1 LNGRGHKIYNLTPS
15 NTRGGLIEY
24 TGTNAV
30 IKNLNFHATTNTSKA
45 ALIGY
50 LKGVTLVD
58 NCNVIVDELTGNYCG
73 SIANVVQGELIVKNT
88 NVYVGKCT
96 GSYGSGL
103 VSAFEA
109 SNKPLTLS
117 NVYVYC
123 GDTVTTNLYGATSSA
138 TGTIIGT
145 LNTDYFAYTTLDDL
159 KAAYDANKL
168 PEEFI
173 EMLVE
178 AEVLTPK
185 TEG

>member
-1 LNGRGHKIYNLTPS
+1 M
-15 NTRGGLIEY
+15 
-24 TGTNAV
+24 
-30 IKNLNFHATTNTSKA
+30 
-45 ALIGY
+45 
-50 LKGVTLVD
+50 TLVD
-58 NCNVIVDELTGNYCG
+58 NCNVIVDELAGNYCG

-103 VSAFEA
+103 VSGFEA